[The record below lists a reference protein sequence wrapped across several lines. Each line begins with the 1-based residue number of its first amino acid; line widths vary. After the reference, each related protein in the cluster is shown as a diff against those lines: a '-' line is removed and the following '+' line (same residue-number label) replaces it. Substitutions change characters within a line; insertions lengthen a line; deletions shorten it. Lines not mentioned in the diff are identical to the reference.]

1 MGHSLIAPSSAGTW
15 VNCPGSVSM
24 QQRYPE
30 TEESQA
36 SREGTAAHWAGEQ
49 LLMGGSVTLG
59 TEAPNGVTIT
69 DEIIDSAKIYANG
82 VLTRYH
88 RSMLNIECKIQV
100 PAVHPDSEG
109 TLDLWVFD
117 PKENLLIVRDYK
129 HGFGII
135 EAFENWQLM
144 NYAAGLVRG
153 RFDAIENKLTVRFEI
168 CQPRAFHPKGPER
181 VWQVKAVDLRPYFNT
196 LHNAAHAALGDNPQ
210 LKTGA
215 HCIYCSA
222 RHACPALQRS
232 TKAILDLV
240 LQAVPE
246 ELTPEAVASEY
257 EILKHAADLV
267 KYRLTGIEAQAVG
280 LIKSGRY
287 VPGYTLEP
295 GQGRT
300 VWSRPLEEIYKLGML
315 EGIELR
321 KEEAITPLQ
330 AITKGMPADS
340 VKACSRKESGALKL
354 TPVTKTLA
362 YKAFGG
368 NKK

>member
-1 MGHSLIAPSSAGTW
+1 MVHSLIAPSAASRW
-15 VNCPGSVSM
+15 VECAGSVSM

-36 SREGTAAHWAGEQ
+36 SREGTAAHWVGEQ
-49 LLMGGSVTLG
+49 MLKDIAVAPNVV
-59 TEAPNGVTIT
+59 APNGVTIT
-69 DEIIDSAKIYANG
+69 DEIIDSAAAYTHGI
-82 VLTRYH
+82 LTRYH
-88 RSMLNIECKIQV
+88 YSVLNIECKIKA
-100 PAVHPDSEG
+100 PDIHPDSEG

-129 HGFGII
+129 HGFGIV
-135 EAFENWQLM
+135 EAFENWQLI
-144 NYAAGLVRG
+144 NYAAGVIPTLHVPESRL
-153 RFDAIENKLTVRFEI
+153 KVRFEI

-181 VWQVKAVDLRPYFNT
+181 VWQIKAVDLRPYFNI

-210 LKTGA
+210 LKTGE
-215 HCIYCSA
+215 HCVYCSA

-232 TKAILDLV
+232 TKAILDFV

-246 ELTPEAVASEY
+246 EMTPEAVASEY

-287 VPGYTLEP
+287 VPGYVLEP
-295 GQGRT
+295 GRGKT
-300 VWSRPLEEIYKLGML
+300 VWSKSLKEIYNLGTL

-321 KEEAITPLQ
+321 KEGAITPLQ
-330 AITKGMPADS
+330 AIDKGMSTES
-340 VKACSRKESGALKL
+340 VKACSETETGALKL
-354 TPVTKTLA
+354 TPVTETLA

-368 NKK
+368 K